1 MDMIFTK
8 ISKFLRPSVRL
19 VEHTILTQNEV
30 GKEDIVLWDK
40 KPCSID
46 TDTYIEFKDAIKKR
60 SSKYY
65 MFNHILSYPDFCI
78 GLLCS
83 LEYSLNH
90 TTTVSIP
97 DRTYTAAWRAIEV
110 ISATGTDRV
119 SSWIRPF
126 IVGRSSTGYCNSLGI
141 VLDNQ
146 ITPISLVENSNE
158 TYKIEDSEVISSI
171 TVSDKIVELVSSN
184 NMENSIVNI
193 GKVFQTTLTPEGQ
206 LYDLIIAHCIFNKK
220 LF

>member
-1 MDMIFTK
+1 MK
-8 ISKFLRPSVRL
+8 ISKLLRPSVRL

-30 GKEDIVLWDK
+30 GKQDTVLWDK
-40 KPCSID
+40 RPCSID
-46 TDTYIEFKDAIKKR
+46 INTYMEFKDAIKKR

-90 TTTVSIP
+90 KVTVSIP
-97 DRTYTAAWRAIEV
+97 DRTFTAAWRTIEV
-110 ISATGTDRV
+110 IGATGTDKV
-119 SSWIRPF
+119 SSWIRSF
-126 IVGRSSTGYCNSLGI
+126 IASRSSTGYCNSLGI

-146 ITPISLVENSNE
+146 ITPILLVEDNNE
-158 TYKIEDSEVISSI
+158 IQKIGDSQLVSSI
-171 TVSDKIVELVSSN
+171 VASDKIVELIRDN
-184 NMENSIVNI
+184 NIDNNSTINI

-206 LYDLIIAHCIFNKK
+206 LYDLVIAHSMFNNT